1 VAENATNI
9 SRPRKRKA
17 LATYI
22 TFFCKNALHDLCKKM
37 AVKHWLLTLHFFA
50 KMLCMIYTKNNG
62 WLHWAKIQKH
72 KQAYKL
78 EV

>member
-17 LATYI
+17 LASYI

-50 KMLCMIYTKNNG
+50 KNALHDLCKKWLKNIG
-62 WLHWAKIQKH
+62 YLHYIFCQNTLH
-72 KQAYKL
+72 DL
-78 EV
+78 